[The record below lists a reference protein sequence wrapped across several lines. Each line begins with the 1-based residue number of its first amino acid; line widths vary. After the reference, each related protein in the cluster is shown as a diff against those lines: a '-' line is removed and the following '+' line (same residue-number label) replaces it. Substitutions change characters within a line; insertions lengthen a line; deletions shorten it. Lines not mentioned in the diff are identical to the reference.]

1 MNYEAAHT
9 VPTVEV
15 WGCLFLTYIH
25 KFRVLARDNE
35 IDVNCPILITS
46 LAGSGELQMVWLAG
60 IPTPQY
66 FAVLQMVHMN
76 YSPKS
81 GVFSS
86 KIKQAMSLRFYE
98 KSDSF
103 N

>member
-1 MNYEAAHT
+1 MNHKAAHT

-35 IDVNCPILITS
+35 IDVNCPFLITS
-46 LAGSGELQMVWLAG
+46 LAGSGELQSDT
-60 IPTPQY
+60 PTPQY
-66 FAVLQMVHMN
+66 FAD
-76 YSPKS
+76 SPYELLYKIW
-81 GVFSS
+81 SS

-98 KSDSF
+98 KCYSF

>member
-1 MNYEAAHT
+1 MNHEAAHT

-35 IDVNCPILITS
+35 IDVNCPFLITS
-46 LAGSGELQMVWLAG
+46 LAGSGELQSDT
-60 IPTPQY
+60 PTPQY
-66 FAVLQMVHMN
+66 FAD
-76 YSPKS
+76 SPYELLHKIWN
-81 GVFSS
+81 S

-98 KSDSF
+98 KCYSF

>member
-35 IDVNCPILITS
+35 IDVNCPFLITS
-46 LAGSGELQMVWLAG
+46 LAGSGELQMV
-60 IPTPQY
+60 
-66 FAVLQMVHMN
+66 
-76 YSPKS
+76 
-81 GVFSS
+81 
-86 KIKQAMSLRFYE
+86 
-98 KSDSF
+98 
-103 N
+103 